1 MNKIRE
7 TVAPLPIETIKEYF
21 HDKEISFLVDYENSK
36 IADKIFL
43 TYVSNLDIPLDIK
56 LRKDFPKEKLFSLID
71 AYMDVKTICNV
82 ETLTMMVVHILLKAI
97 GVNTKESLANTFM
110 SEELVDEFIETRKE
124 KVSKW
129 AHFLDSSML
138 FLIYSYKD
146 LNEKVKV
153 EESFPK
159 IEDANY
165 VGLNI
170 VNLFSVPGFMNC
182 YFGAGPTPNMSFF
195 TEQFTKYMFKGKN
208 LFDYF
213 NNEENMF
220 VPLLIGLVEKKLE
233 MDPREQFKDD
243 LNLEVK

>member
-71 AYMDVKTICNV
+71 AYMDVKTICDV
-82 ETLTMMVVHILLKAI
+82 KTLNMMVVHILLKAI
-97 GVNTKESLANTFM
+97 GVNTKESLSNTFM

-146 LNEKVKV
+146 LNEKIKV

-182 YFGAGPTPNMSFF
+182 YFGAGPTPS
-195 TEQFTKYMFKGKN
+195 K
-208 LFDYF
+208 
-213 NNEENMF
+213 
-220 VPLLIGLVEKKLE
+220 PI
-233 MDPREQFKDD
+233 
-243 LNLEVK
+243 

>member
-36 IADKIFL
+36 ITDKIFL
-43 TYVSNLDIPLDIK
+43 TYVANLDIPLDIK

-71 AYMDVKTICNV
+71 AYMDVKTISNV
-82 ETLTMMVVHILLKAI
+82 QTLTMMVAHILLKVV
-97 GVNTKESLANTFM
+97 GVNTKESLVNAFM
-110 SEELVDEFIETRKE
+110 TEEMVDEFIETRKE
-124 KVSKW
+124 KIQKW

-138 FLIYSYKD
+138 FLIYSYKE
-146 LNEKVKV
+146 LNDQIKV
-153 EESFPK
+153 EDNFPK

-182 YFGAGPTPNMSFF
+182 YFGSGPTPNMSFF

-213 NNEENMF
+213 NNDQNMF
-220 VPLLIGLVEKKLE
+220 VPLLIGLVEKKIH
-233 MDPREQFKDD
+233 MDPREQFKSD
-243 LNLEVK
+243 LEVKV